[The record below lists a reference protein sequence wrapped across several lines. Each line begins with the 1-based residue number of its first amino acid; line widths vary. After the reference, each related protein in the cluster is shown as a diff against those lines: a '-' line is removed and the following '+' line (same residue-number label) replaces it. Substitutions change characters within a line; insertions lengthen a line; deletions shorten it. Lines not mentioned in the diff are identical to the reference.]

1 MKIRLSRNLSVG
13 EIKVKSNRGGGGS
26 NSPSHNRRAAS
37 IKVKSN
43 IRGGGLN
50 SVNHNRVLAV

>member
-1 MKIRLSRNLSVG
+1 MKIKSIRNLRAAS
-13 EIKVKSNRGGGGS
+13 IKVKSNIRGGGL
-26 NSPSHNRRAAS
+26 NSPNHNRRAAS